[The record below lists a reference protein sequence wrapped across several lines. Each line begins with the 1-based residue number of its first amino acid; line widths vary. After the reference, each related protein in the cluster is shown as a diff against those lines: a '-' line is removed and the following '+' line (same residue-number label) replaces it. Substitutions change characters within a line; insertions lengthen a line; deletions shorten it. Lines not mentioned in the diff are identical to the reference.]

1 MITRRIIPDPMR
13 SIQQFVRYN
22 HLDIPDLN
30 DDELQAELWSLRS
43 LLYRLPPEKQWIRD
57 RVRELGKEYS
67 HRHYTQT
74 PKPIKKVVESQNK
87 VLRTVDL

>member
-43 LLYRLPPEKQWIRD
+43 LLYLLPPEKQWIRD
-57 RVRELGKEYS
+57 RVRELGKEYN
-67 HRHYTQT
+67 HRHYAQN
-74 PKPIKKVVESQNK
+74 PKPVKKVVESQNK
-87 VLRTVDL
+87 VLRAVDL

>member
-1 MITRRIIPDPMR
+1 MR

-43 LLYRLPPEKQWIRD
+43 LLYRLPPEKRWIRD

-67 HRHYTQT
+67 HRHYAQN
-74 PKPIKKVVESQNK
+74 PKPIKKVVESHNK

>member
-1 MITRRIIPDPMR
+1 MRRIIPDPMR

-43 LLYRLPPEKQWIRD
+43 LLYRLPPEKRWIRD

-67 HRHYTQT
+67 HRHYAQN
-74 PKPIKKVVESQNK
+74 PKPVKKVVESQNK
-87 VLRTVDL
+87 VLRAVDL

>member
-43 LLYRLPPEKQWIRD
+43 LLYRLPPEKRWIRD

-67 HRHYTQT
+67 RRHYAQK
-74 PKPIKKVVESQNK
+74 PQPIKTSVESPNK

>member
-57 RVRELGKEYS
+57 RVR
-67 HRHYTQT
+67 
-74 PKPIKKVVESQNK
+74 
-87 VLRTVDL
+87 DL